1 MPFQLTPTLP
11 LNLTCHGVSI
21 SFILRSNDDEINTQ
35 DVQIVKRSERV
46 TQSLP
51 VVPRPFEGITS
62 REKIKQE
69 DDEILR

>member
-1 MPFQLTPTLP
+1 M
-11 LNLTCHGVSI
+11 NLTCHSVSV
-21 SFILRSNDDEINTQ
+21 SFTLRSDDDEINTQ

-46 TQSLP
+46 TQSFP